1 MSGTRFVMPNQQFIS
16 VSGPGVGYLLYFYET
31 GTDTPQ
37 NTYFDSGYTEPNA
50 NPITADANGD
60 FGSIFLLSSPS
71 YRVVLTDANGVQIW
85 TMDPVG
91 PNAGGGGTGGTVPI
105 GAMFPY
111 GGATAPSGYLL
122 CYGQAVSRTT
132 YAGLFAIT
140 GTAYGSGDGTT
151 TFNLPDKRGRT
162 SIGVDNMGGVA
173 ANRITSGVCGING
186 VTLGAAGGD
195 QATQQ
200 HNHSVTDPGHTHS
213 LTDPGHQH
221 NENVPQGSGSISAW
235 FLQLTG
241 SLFNPAGLVTA
252 SATTGITMGSQVT
265 GISIAAYGAGGS
277 QNVQPSEVDSWIIR
291 AQ

>member
-1 MSGTRFVMPNQQFIS
+1 MSGNRFVMPNQFF
-16 VSGPGVGYLLYFYET
+16 VTTAGVPAVGYLLYFYET
-31 GTDTPQ
+31 GTNTPQ
-37 NTYFDSGYTEPNA
+37 NTYQDAAYTTPNA
-50 NPITADANGD
+50 NPVTADANGD
-60 FGSIFLLSSPS
+60 FGNIFLLASPS
-71 YRVVLTDANGVQIW
+71 YRVELTDPNGVQVW

-91 PNAGGGGTGGTVPI
+91 PNAGGGTGGQVPI
-105 GAMFPY
+105 GAQLPY
-111 GGATAPSGYLL
+111 GGSTAPTGYLL
-122 CYGQAVSRTT
+122 CDGAAVSRTT
-132 YAGLFAIT
+132 YAGLFAIV

-162 SIGVDNMGGVA
+162 SAGVDNMGGSA
-173 ANRITSGVCGING
+173 ANRITSGVSGING
-186 VTLGAAGGD
+186 VTIGAAGGD
-195 QATQQ
+195 QSTQA

-241 SLFNPAGLVTA
+241 SLFNPAGLVTQ

-265 GISIAAYGAGGS
+265 GISIASYGAGGS
-277 QNVQPSEVDSWIIR
+277 QNVQPTQMDTWIIR